1 MGIRDLRD
9 LTMDDLMACKMTAQE
24 AGPTAMRLKEV
35 LEGADA
41 LPLPQLWRL
50 VSKHVLHPDLPFPL
64 HVKLYKAAYAGWDGE
79 AQGPPPSW
87 VPDPDAM
94 RDTNIARFMQ
104 EWKGSELWRRLR
116 TGDPTQDWPLLQ
128 QISFEDPESF
138 WPAVLQRLRIRFHSV
153 PSRVLARHAD
163 PDQVSWFPGARLNVA
178 ECALAGRDPDRPAVV
193 WAEEGTPTEL
203 HTLSLG
209 ALAQRAQHV
218 ADALRAAGFQPGA
231 AELGVGTASA
241 PGRLPSPRRA
251 PPRLHTP
258 CAA

>member
-41 LPLPQLWRL
+41 LPLPQVRKHHLGLDSLGTPGPGGRWGPPGGTHIRAPERCPHPPLFPQLWRL

-104 EWKGSELWRRLR
+104 EWKVSSFAMARRD
-116 TGDPTQDWPLLQ
+116 G
-128 QISFEDPESF
+128 
-138 WPAVLQRLRIRFHSV
+138 A
-153 PSRVLARHAD
+153 ARGGCV
-163 PDQVSWFPGARLNVA
+163 Q
-178 ECALAGRDPDRPAVV
+178 C
-193 WAEEGTPTEL
+193 
-203 HTLSLG
+203 
-209 ALAQRAQHV
+209 
-218 ADALRAAGFQPGA
+218 AAG
-231 AELGVGTASA
+231 
-241 PGRLPSPRRA
+241 
-251 PPRLHTP
+251 
-258 CAA
+258 